1 MAIVRSAGTEIIRS
15 AHFKLA
21 GGGAVGPHLLIQ
33 GVQHHIYTV
42 LSIVCYCAYT
52 VVTNAN
58 DDLKCDIQGYDSFGG
73 TTNQAIGIFS
83 TTEAAVRGRDTY
95 VWNDK
100 FSFNGFEPVDFA
112 TGLNAVKQDAI
123 ADQGSGVSQ
132 KLQVTKGHANDIWD
146 ITVTYI
152 DQNNA

>member
-1 MAIVRSAGTEIIRS
+1 MAIVSSAGTEIIRS

-21 GGGAVGPHLLIQ
+21 GGGAVGPHTLIQ

-52 VVTNAN
+52 SASNAN
-58 DDLKCDIQGYDSFGG
+58 DELMCEIQGYDSFGG
-73 TTNQAIGIFS
+73 TTNQAIGIFT
-83 TTEAAVRGRDTY
+83 TTEAKVFGRDTY

-100 FSFNGFEPVDFA
+100 FSFNGYEPVDFA
-112 TGLNAVKQDAI
+112 TGLDATKQDAI
-123 ADQGSGVSQ
+123 ADQGSSVAQ
-132 KLQVTKGHANDIWD
+132 KLQVEKGHANDTWD
-146 ITVTYI
+146 ISVTYI